1 MRQGNQVTRSRIQG
15 LRAHDQAPSLA
26 QGPSWSSIN
35 LGGAWKLL
43 HHRAQRFFAPLL
55 LSAEL
60 DRQAGTV
67 TVHVTSDIVAELEGI
82 PLTRSDE

>member
-1 MRQGNQVTRSRIQG
+1 MKSQGVQG
-15 LRAHDQAPSLA
+15 PRVHDQNLSLA

-43 HHRAQRFFAPLL
+43 HHQAQRFFAPVLV
-55 LSAEL
+55 SAAL

-82 PLTRSDE
+82 SSTRLENLAR